1 MYEFMKFALGFESC
15 SEGVQG
21 RAIKETRNPE
31 KELNQE
37 KNKDENHVKDNDEV
51 KDVDDTIKSIEVSS
65 KDEGVEDPPAKPT
78 RSSKWSNV
86 SFLI

>member
-1 MYEFMKFALGFESC
+1 M
-15 SEGVQG
+15 
-21 RAIKETRNPE
+21 N
-31 KELNQE
+31 
-37 KNKDENHVKDNDEV
+37 ENHAKDNDEV
-51 KDVDDTIKSIEVSS
+51 KDVDDTIKSVEVSS